1 MEGTDAQLSSEA
13 LESMAGVA
21 VAQTENNAR
30 VTAATENMTGKINV
44 EVDMKEINWRPKTL
58 AIFDCTLYPSFSS
71 AMLVAFEKDGHL
83 TPAGQYL
90 GGVER

>member
-1 MEGTDAQLSSEA
+1 VEGTDAQLSSEA

-44 EVDMKEINWRPKTL
+44 EVDGYEGNQLET
-58 AIFDCTLYPSFSS
+58 
-71 AMLVAFEKDGHL
+71 KDVSNIRL
-83 TPAGQYL
+83 QFIPVVQLRNAGGL
-90 GGVER
+90 